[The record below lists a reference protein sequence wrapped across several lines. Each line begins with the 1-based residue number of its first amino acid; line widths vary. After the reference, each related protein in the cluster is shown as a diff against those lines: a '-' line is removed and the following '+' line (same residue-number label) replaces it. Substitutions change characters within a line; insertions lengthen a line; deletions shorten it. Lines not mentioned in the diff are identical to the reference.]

1 MIEAELKVCCE
12 IDPEISDWLSA
23 IYRDN
28 KDIWEQVVRLE
39 PANPRRLA
47 ALDPRLLKRVVT
59 AKTGIHL
66 RVAEAVKPILDMV
79 MIQRSQGSTLPTSD
93 ETGVSLK
100 GLFKK
105 MIRQTATV
113 SRRPEEE
120 MEYQFWHRKAAK

>member
-1 MIEAELKVCCE
+1 MIEAELKVHCE
-12 IDPEISDWLSA
+12 IDPEISEWLCA

-28 KDIWEQVVRLE
+28 EAIWEKAIRLE
-39 PANPRRLA
+39 PADSRRLA
-47 ALDPRLLKRVVT
+47 VLDPRLLRRIVT

-66 RVAEAVKPILDMV
+66 RVTEALKPILDMV
-79 MIQRSQGSTLPTSD
+79 MIQRSQGATLPTSD
-93 ETGVSLK
+93 GSLK

-105 MIRQTATV
+105 MIRKAAIA